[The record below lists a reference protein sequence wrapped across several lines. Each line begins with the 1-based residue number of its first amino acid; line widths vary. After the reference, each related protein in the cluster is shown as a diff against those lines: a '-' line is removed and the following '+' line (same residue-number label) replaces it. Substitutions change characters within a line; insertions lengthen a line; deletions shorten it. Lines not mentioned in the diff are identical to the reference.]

1 VVFIWE
7 KSEVKIYIRLLSKVP
22 SPAIVTMAALS
33 QWERVLG
40 AKRKAGEGYS
50 RDNF

>member
-1 VVFIWE
+1 MLVWLDYFLSYNI
-7 KSEVKIYIRLLSKVP
+7 SLLSKVP

-40 AKRKAGEGYS
+40 VKRKAGEGEHQ
-50 RDNF
+50 NHF